1 MCMSTCACVGGFAWE
16 LLYVLHTKRARM
28 FTCLLM
34 EVGGK
39 VQGWSVCS
47 MGSVA
52 RATAWEFL
60 VVALHVMCHLL
71 RKLTKQWE
79 GGEAGRSTGMD
90 VLWKYE
96 ISLFRWVDILQG
108 TSAYSGRIHGAP
120 LRLRF
125 LLQVVFQY
133 RFLSVCIETR
143 VDILGEI
150 VNLSNGTYLSRYA
163 LPRR

>member
-16 LLYVLHTKRARM
+16 LSYVLHTKRARM